1 MSEFVTNTT
10 TDARWAPHAGYMIAV
25 DAVIAY
31 RRQRHAGWA
40 TEVATQAPIRPQH
53 GAAYAQECG
62 KGGDLLW
69 FRAALLRVPRKLL
82 CTTWLF
88 ISPPLGRGLSVRTE
102 ILDIIERAFRTVTR
116 RVPLSVAKANG

>member
-10 TDARWAPHAGYMIAV
+10 LDARRARHAGYMIAV
-25 DAVIAY
+25 VAVIAY
-31 RRQRHAGWA
+31 CRQRHAGCA
-40 TEVATQAPIRPQH
+40 TEAATQTPIRPQH

-82 CTTWLF
+82 CTTWMF

-102 ILDIIERAFRTVTR
+102 ISDIIERAFRAVTR
-116 RVPLSVAKANG
+116 RVSLSVAKAHR